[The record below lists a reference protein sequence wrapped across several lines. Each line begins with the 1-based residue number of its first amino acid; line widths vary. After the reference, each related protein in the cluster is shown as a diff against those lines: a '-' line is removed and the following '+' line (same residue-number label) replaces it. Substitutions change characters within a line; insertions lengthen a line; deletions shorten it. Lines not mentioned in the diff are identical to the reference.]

1 MQEKVRQR
9 KDRNGVCDMLAQTL
23 CDVSWTSYKLLP
35 VWTYVSDIL
44 CHGDEAMHSTLEFQE
59 T

>member
-1 MQEKVRQR
+1 
-9 KDRNGVCDMLAQTL
+9 MLAQTL

-44 CHGDEAMHSTLEFQE
+44 CHGDEAMHSSLEFQE